1 MNLILMK
8 YFNKPIYPN
17 IQSFHH
23 VALNNHTP
31 RFDIHEGRDYH
42 MDNAGLDRG
51 GETAIETL
59 TSTGKIQIYKTK
71 PQATLETQRKKDPIS
86 LW

>member
-1 MNLILMK
+1 M
-8 YFNKPIYPN
+8 
-17 IQSFHH
+17 
-23 VALNNHTP
+23 ALNNHTP

-59 TSTGKIQIYKTK
+59 TSTGKYKYTK
-71 PQATLETQRKKDPIS
+71 PNHRLPWKHKEKKI
-86 LW
+86 LYHCGKKKKLRRHEG